1 MGKIQNLQVKIAEL
15 VNEIKTHW
23 NVPAKRKYVPYKEM
37 VAYSVGGIGV
47 QFIASMIGLIALNA
61 GSFLVGAS
69 IGIDVM
75 GMQTISAISTI
86 IGIIT
91 APTRAMIFD
100 NTRSRMG
107 KFRPYLLYMGL
118 PSALLYMLFVYM
130 PYENMNSSEKFITV
144 LVIYN
149 LIQFCSPFYTTAYSS
164 LVQVMSPNTKER
176 AWVIEISSF
185 VYSLAPTI
193 VGPVMPYI
201 GPLDNINTYRISA
214 PIFCIIGFAM
224 SMLCVFGTKEKVIVP
239 KRYIPKVG
247 FFEGMKKVCKNKYF
261 WIIYGSQWLGFMG
274 NGYGFLF
281 QWIFYY
287 GMNNTAIYSLMTLI
301 RGEASTPGMLLG
313 APLIN
318 KFGKKKICLIS
329 MIGQIVCIC
338 AMLLC
343 YQNYILI
350 FIMMFIKDIF
360 GAVSIVYTPAMKADV
375 VDYQQYK
382 TGDRLEGFIE
392 QIGVFIGSILGLG
405 TGYVIPY
412 IVESLGLKNNYSDL
426 YNADFRNPIVKVII
440 ICSAVGTLMS
450 TIPYFF
456 YNLSESKRSNMIKA
470 LKIRA
475 MFADYYH
482 GDISNEQIVDTM
494 EEINETLALIKEDYN
509 VKEATEE
516 EKAARIVYDELHKFE
531 SEEMKVKLR
540 QAKALV
546 GELRGIDEPDAE
558 DVRRAM
564 LMPDGTR
571 QERKVRNKAI
581 KEAERKMIRFEKA
594 QGRYVAAKRLIE
606 EYESYQKWDEIQKI
620 YAEHR
625 ENVLKQ

>member
-287 GMNNTAIYSLMTLI
+287 GMNNTALYSLMTLI

-450 TIPYFF
+450 TVPYFF

-494 EEINETLALIKEDYN
+494 EEINETLALINEDYN

>member
-1 MGKIQNLQVKIAEL
+1 MGKIQILQAKIIAL
-15 VNEIKTHW
+15 VNEIKAHW
-23 NVPAKRKYVPYKEM
+23 SVPAKRKYVPYKEI

-75 GMQTISAISTI
+75 GMQTITAISTV

-130 PYENMNSSEKFITV
+130 PYENMDSTEKFITV

-164 LVQVMSPNTKER
+164 LVQVMSPDTKER
-176 AWVIEISSF
+176 AWIIEISSF

-193 VGPVMPYI
+193 TGPVMPLI
-201 GPLDNINTYRISA
+201 GPLDNINTYRIAA
-214 PIFCIIGFAM
+214 PIFCLIGFAM

-261 WIIYGSQWLGFMG
+261 WIIYGSQWLGFMS

-287 GMNNTAIYSLMTLI
+287 GMNNPAIYSLMTLI

-329 MIGQIVCIC
+329 MLGQIVCIL

-343 YQNYILI
+343 YQNYVLI

-405 TGYVIPY
+405 TGYIIPY
-412 IVESLGLKNNYSDL
+412 IIESMGLENNFSDL
-426 YNADFRNPIVKVII
+426 YSADFRNPIVKVII
-440 ICSAVGTLMS
+440 ICSAIGTIMS

-456 YNLSESKRSNMIKA
+456 YNLSESKRSNMIKV

-482 GDISNEQIVDTM
+482 GDISNEQLVDTM
-494 EEINETLALIKEDYN
+494 EEINETLALIKENYN
-509 VKEATEE
+509 ESEAGEE

-531 SEEMKVKLR
+531 RDDMKEKLR
-540 QAKALV
+540 QAKAV
-546 GELRGIDEPDAE
+546 VNEYSGIEEPDAE

-571 QERKVRNKAI
+571 QERKIRNKAI
-581 KEAERKMIRFEKA
+581 KEAERRMLHFEKA
-594 QGRYVAAKRLIE
+594 QSKYVAAKRLIE
-606 EYESYQKWDEIQKI
+606 EYESFSKWNEIQVI
-620 YAEHR
+620 YAGLSEK
-625 ENVLKQ
+625 V

>member
-1 MGKIQNLQVKIAEL
+1 MGKIQILQAKIIAL
-15 VNEIKTHW
+15 VNEIKAHW
-23 NVPAKRKYVPYKEM
+23 SVPAKRKYVPYKEI

-75 GMQTISAISTI
+75 GMQTITAISTV

-130 PYENMNSSEKFITV
+130 PYENMDSTEKFITV

-164 LVQVMSPNTKER
+164 LVQVMSPDTKER
-176 AWVIEISSF
+176 AWIIEISSF

-193 VGPVMPYI
+193 VGPVMPFI

-261 WIIYGSQWLGFMG
+261 WIIYGSQWLGFMS

-287 GMNNTAIYSLMTLI
+287 GMNNTAMYSLMTLI
-301 RGEASTPGMLLG
+301 KGEAYTPGMLMG

-318 KFGKKKICLIS
+318 KFGKKRICLIA
-329 MIGQIVCIC
+329 MIGQLVCILG
-338 AMLLC
+338 MLLC
-343 YQNYILI
+343 YKNYILM
-350 FIMMFIKDIF
+350 FVMMFVKDF
-360 GAVSIVYTPAMKADV
+360 FASLSIIYTPAMKADV

-412 IVESLGLKNNYSDL
+412 IIESFGLKNNYSDL
-426 YNADFRNPIVKVII
+426 YSADFRNPIVKAII
-440 ICSAVGTLMS
+440 ICSAIGTLIS

-456 YNLSESKRSNMIKA
+456 YNLSESKRSNMIKV

-475 MFADYYH
+475 MFSDYSH
-482 GDISNEQIVDTM
+482 GDISNEQLVDTV

-509 VKEATEE
+509 EDEADEE

-531 SEEMKVKLR
+531 RDDMKEKLR
-540 QAKALV
+540 QAKAV
-546 GELRGIDEPDAE
+546 VNEHSGIDEPDSE

-571 QERKVRNKAI
+571 QERKIRNKAI
-581 KEAERKMIRFEKA
+581 KEAERRMIHFEKA
-594 QGRYVAAKRLIE
+594 QSKYVAAKRLIE
-606 EYESYQKWDEIQKI
+606 EYESFSKWNEIQEI
-620 YAEHR
+620 YAGLSEK
-625 ENVLKQ
+625 VQK

>member
-107 KFRPYLLYMGL
+107 KFRPYLLYIGL

-287 GMNNTAIYSLMTLI
+287 GMNNTALYSLMTLI

>member
-287 GMNNTAIYSLMTLI
+287 GMNNTALYSLMTLI

-450 TIPYFF
+450 TVPYFF

>member
-1 MGKIQNLQVKIAEL
+1 MGKIQNLQAKIVEL
-15 VNEIKTHW
+15 VNEIRTHW

-75 GMQTISAISTI
+75 GMQTISAISTV

-130 PYENMNSSEKFITV
+130 PYENMDSSEKFITV

-193 VGPVMPYI
+193 TGPVMPLI

-214 PIFCIIGFAM
+214 PIFCTIGFAM

-261 WIIYGSQWLGFMG
+261 WIIYGSQWLGFMS

-287 GMNNTAIYSLMTLI
+287 GMNNPAIYSLMTLI

-405 TGYVIPY
+405 TGYVIPFIIKSY
-412 IVESLGLKNNYSDL
+412 GLENNFSDL
-426 YNADFRNPIVKVII
+426 YSADFRNPIVKAII
-440 ICSAVGTLMS
+440 ICSAIGTLMS

-456 YNLSESKRSNMIKA
+456 YNLSESKRSNMIKV

-475 MFADYYH
+475 LFADYYH
-482 GDISNEQIVDTM
+482 GDISNEQLVDTV
-494 EEINETLALIKEDYN
+494 EEINETLALIKENYN
-509 VKEATEE
+509 EKEADEE

-531 SEEMKVKLR
+531 KDDMKEKLR
-540 QAKALV
+540 QAKAV
-546 GELRGIDEPDAE
+546 VIEHSGIDEPDAE

-571 QERKVRNKAI
+571 QERKIRNKAI
-581 KEAERKMIRFEKA
+581 KEAERRMLHFEKA
-594 QGRYVAAKRLIE
+594 QSRYVAAKRLVE
-606 EYESYQKWDEIQKI
+606 EYESFNKWNEIQEI
-620 YAEHR
+620 YAGLSEK
-625 ENVLKQ
+625 V

>member
-287 GMNNTAIYSLMTLI
+287 GMNNTALYSLMTLI

-494 EEINETLALIKEDYN
+494 EEINETLALIKEDFN

-594 QGRYVAAKRLIE
+594 QGRYVSAKRLIE

>member
-287 GMNNTAIYSLMTLI
+287 GMNNTALYSLMTLI

-494 EEINETLALIKEDYN
+494 EEISETLALIKEDYN

>member
-1 MGKIQNLQVKIAEL
+1 
-15 VNEIKTHW
+15 
-23 NVPAKRKYVPYKEM
+23 
-37 VAYSVGGIGV
+37 
-47 QFIASMIGLIALNA
+47 
-61 GSFLVGAS
+61 
-69 IGIDVM
+69 
-75 GMQTISAISTI
+75 
-86 IGIIT
+86 
-91 APTRAMIFD
+91 
-100 NTRSRMG
+100 
-107 KFRPYLLYMGL
+107 
-118 PSALLYMLFVYM
+118 M
-130 PYENMNSSEKFITV
+130 P
-144 LVIYN
+144 L
-149 LIQFCSPFYTTAYSS
+149 
-164 LVQVMSPNTKER
+164 
-176 AWVIEISSF
+176 
-185 VYSLAPTI
+185 
-193 VGPVMPYI
+193 I
-201 GPLDNINTYRISA
+201 GPLDNINTYRIAA
-214 PIFCIIGFAM
+214 PIFCLIGFAM

-261 WIIYGSQWLGFMG
+261 WIIYGSQWLGFMS

-287 GMNNTAIYSLMTLI
+287 GMNNPAIFSLMTLI

-329 MIGQIVCIC
+329 MIGQIVCIL

-343 YQNYILI
+343 YQNYVLI

-405 TGYVIPY
+405 TGYIIPY
-412 IVESLGLKNNYSDL
+412 IIESMGLENNFSDL
-426 YNADFRNPIVKVII
+426 YSADFRNPIVKVII
-440 ICSAVGTLMS
+440 ICSAIGTIMS

-456 YNLSESKRSNMIKA
+456 YNLSESKRSNMIKV

-482 GDISNEQIVDTM
+482 GDISNEQLVDTM
-494 EEINETLALIKEDYN
+494 EEINETLALIKENYN
-509 VKEATEE
+509 ESEAGEE

-531 SEEMKVKLR
+531 RDDMKEKLR
-540 QAKALV
+540 QAKAV
-546 GELRGIDEPDAE
+546 VNEYSGIEEPDAE

-571 QERKVRNKAI
+571 QERKIRNKAI
-581 KEAERKMIRFEKA
+581 KEAERRMLHFEKA
-594 QGRYVAAKRLIE
+594 QSKYVAAKRLIE
-606 EYESYQKWDEIQKI
+606 EYESFSKWNEIQEI
-620 YAEHR
+620 YAGLSEK
-625 ENVLKQ
+625 V